1 MLAAVE
7 NLWPYVGEL
16 FVAAP
21 YETALQIDTATLK
34 SNWMDAITA
43 VFTEATLPP
52 PSLTSTFMH
61 TGGKNGQH
69 TEALGY
75 LLAELQYVQRSY
87 PGCEW

>member
-1 MLAAVE
+1 
-7 NLWPYVGEL
+7 
-16 FVAAP
+16 
-21 YETALQIDTATLK
+21 
-34 SNWMDAITA
+34 MDAISA
-43 VFTEATLPP
+43 LFAEATLPP
-52 PSLTSTFMH
+52 ASLTTIFMQ